1 MARFALTVGLFNAEQ
16 MSDAKL
22 LGSVQNRFRVVD
34 KQRARW
40 IEIDIFVQLLPERL
54 LFFWLAII
62 V

>member
-34 KQRARW
+34 KQRARG